1 MAAREVRELE
11 PETGRDLCR
20 VGREEEW
27 RGYRK
32 DILTENMS
40 ERGKILISNQAMMCR
55 ESILGQNEQKC
66 SERNI
71 ECLIAEYKCDIKTN
85 RTDLSQH
92 LEEDRIGHLELKVNA
107 LEAVIERQNET
118 IEKLNRR
125 ISEQNQKKE
134 KIGPLA
140 MIEKELKAL
149 SDSGVLPRYK
159 AFDDSSDSSDSDEV
173 NYMACTY
180 FQRLAREKLKAS
192 VGDWDSSD

>member
-1 MAAREVRELE
+1 MAAREVRELK

-20 VGREEEW
+20 VRREDEQ
-27 RGYRK
+27 RSYRK

-40 ERGKILISNQAMMCR
+40 ERGKVLISNQAMMCR
-55 ESILGQNEQKC
+55 ESILRQNEQKC
-66 SERNI
+66 SERNVQ
-71 ECLIAEYKCDIKTN
+71 CLFAEYKCDIKIK

-92 LEEDRIGHLELKVNA
+92 LEEDRITHLELKVNA

-118 IEKLNRR
+118 IEKLNRK

-140 MIEKELKAL
+140 MIEKELKKL
-149 SDSGVLPRYK
+149 SAEGVLPRYK
-159 AFDDSSDSSDSDEV
+159 AFDDSSDDSIEV
-173 NYMACTY
+173 DHMACTY